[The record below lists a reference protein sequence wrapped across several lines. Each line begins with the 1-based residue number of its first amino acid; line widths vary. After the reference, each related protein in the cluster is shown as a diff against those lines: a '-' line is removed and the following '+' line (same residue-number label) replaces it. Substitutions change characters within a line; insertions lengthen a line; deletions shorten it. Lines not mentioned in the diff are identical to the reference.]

1 VNLRKKMP
9 TYSFRNT
16 DTGEEFEKFLSM
28 SGRETF
34 LELNPNVTQIY
45 VKAPITIHERGTNIK
60 VDNGFREVM
69 SKVKEKYTIN
79 NIKDY

>member
-1 VNLRKKMP
+1 MP
-9 TYSFRNT
+9 TYTFKNN

-34 LELNPNVTQIY
+34 LELNTNVSQTI
-45 VKAPITIHERGTNIK
+45 KGAPATVYETGTNLK
-60 VDNGFREVM
+60 VDDGFREVI
-69 SKVKEKYTIN
+69 SKMKQKYTIN

>member
-1 VNLRKKMP
+1 MP